1 MSYFHVLL
9 AVFAATGGVQ
19 AWKVINTT
27 LKLHYGARMKY
38 KNSPTI
44 LLGAFKRAISLF
56 LCFYFIF

>member
-44 LLGAFKRAISLF
+44 LLGAFKRAI
-56 LCFYFIF
+56 